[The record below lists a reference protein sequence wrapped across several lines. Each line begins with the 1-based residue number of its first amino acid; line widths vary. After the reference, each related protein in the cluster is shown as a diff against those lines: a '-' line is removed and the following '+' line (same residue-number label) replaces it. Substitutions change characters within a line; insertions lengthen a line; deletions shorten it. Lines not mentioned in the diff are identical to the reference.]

1 MSPWVLVIIIIYII
15 ISMFIG
21 ILDLA
26 SMYAQTQE
34 LNSTPIGDLGEYVE
48 PKHITGIHNIIF
60 LPSII
65 VILCGIGL
73 SKLTD

>member
-1 MSPWVLVIIIIYII
+1 MSTWVLALAIIYII

-26 SMYAQTQE
+26 SMYAQTRE
-34 LNSTPIGDLGEYVE
+34 LNSTPVGDIGEYVE
-48 PKHITGIHNIIF
+48 PKHITGIHNIVF

-65 VILCGIGL
+65 VILCGVGL

>member
-1 MSPWVLVIIIIYII
+1 MTPWVLVLAIIYVI
-15 ISMFIG
+15 ISVFIG

-34 LNSTPIGDLGEYVE
+34 LNSTPAGDIGEYIE
-48 PKHITGIHNIIF
+48 PKHITGIHNIVF

-65 VILCGIGL
+65 VILCGVGL

>member
-1 MSPWVLVIIIIYII
+1 MSVWVWVLAIIYVML
-15 ISMFIG
+15 SVFIG

-34 LNSTPIGDLGEYVE
+34 LNNTPIGDYVE
-48 PKHITGIHNIIF
+48 PKRIIGIHNIIF

-65 VILCGIGL
+65 VVLCGIGL